1 MESENTPI
9 SEKPEKYLV
18 LSRQEIIA
26 LYNSLKEQQIQGGY
40 GSVILK
46 CHMAGKNYVGQLQ
59 LTDECRTSLYPYWP
73 NEMIEECWVV

>member
-1 MESENTPI
+1 MS
-9 SEKPEKYLV
+9 KPEKYLV

-26 LYNSLKEQQIQGGY
+26 LYNSLKEQQIQRGY

-46 CHMAGKNYVGQLQ
+46 CQMAGKNYVGQLQ

-73 NEMIEECWVV
+73 NEIIEELEMI